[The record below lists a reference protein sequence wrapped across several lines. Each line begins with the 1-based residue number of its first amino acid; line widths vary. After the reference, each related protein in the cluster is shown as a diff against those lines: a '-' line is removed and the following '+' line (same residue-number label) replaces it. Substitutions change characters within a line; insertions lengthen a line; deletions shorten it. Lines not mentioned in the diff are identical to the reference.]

1 MKKKLVSLLMAGM
14 LLAGALAGCAGA
26 GAVPKASGEAGSE
39 TVQGMQAADIPAA
52 EDVQAAAG
60 AAAAGQVGAQGAGLA
75 GAPKYVFLFIGDGM
89 SYPQVQLTNYFLSA
103 SRADAGKTVA
113 VDGEEKTI
121 LQSKNHLTMMDFP
134 VAGSAQTFD
143 STSFAPD
150 SASTAT
156 SIATGKKT
164 WSGSINVSE
173 DFTQTYETI
182 AEKLKAQK
190 DYKIGV
196 LSTVNL
202 NHATPAAF
210 YAHQASRSSYYD
222 IGLEL
227 IESGFD
233 YFAGGGLLQTT
244 GKNEDQED
252 LYTLAENAG
261 YQVVKTQ
268 AEAESLSAESG
279 KVIVIDEHLAD
290 SSAMSY
296 ELDREQGE
304 WALADYVEKG
314 IEVLD
319 NENGFFMMV
328 EGGKIDWASHA
339 NDAASTITD
348 TIALDNAVEK
358 AVEFYGQHPEETL
371 IIVTGD
377 HETGGLTIGFAGTDY
392 DTFLKNFEN
401 QKISY
406 AKFDSDYVSAYK
418 ENKTDFTEVMQD
430 VTELFG
436 LQAPAGEGSSVTQQ
450 KDSADLHPESGNDGA
465 LVMTDY
471 EYGLLKS
478 AYETT
483 MSRTGEEEEF
493 AQDEYIRYGS
503 YEPLTVTITHIL
515 NNKSGVNFG
524 SYAHTGLPVEV
535 LVKGNGADSFDG
547 YYDNTDIYN
556 RLAALL
562 GVK

>member
-1 MKKKLVSLLMAGM
+1 MKKRVISALLAGM
-14 LLAGALAGCAGA
+14 LAMSALTGCGSTDETQ
-26 GAVPKASGEAGSE
+26 KSEASEETANTEGNASE
-39 TVQGMQAADIPAA
+39 GTSDGT
-52 EDVQAAAG
+52 
-60 AAAAGQVGAQGAGLA
+60 
-75 GAPKYVFLFIGDGM
+75 PKYVFLFIGDGM
-89 SYPQVQLTNYFLSA
+89 SYPQVELTNYFVSA
-103 SRADAGKTVA
+103 TSQDEAETVT
-113 VDGEEKTI
+113 VEGEEKTV
-121 LQSKNHLTMMDFP
+121 LTSKNQLNMMTLP
-134 VAGSAQTFD
+134 VAGSAQTYD

-156 SIATGKKT
+156 SIATGNKT

-173 DFTQTYETI
+173 DFSEEYETI
-182 AEKLKAQK
+182 AEKLKDQK
-190 DYKIGV
+190 DYKIGI
-196 LSTVNL
+196 LSSVNL

-210 YAHQASRSSYYD
+210 YAHQESRNNYYE

-227 IESGFD
+227 IESDFD
-233 YFAGGGLLQTT
+233 YFAGGALKKPT
-244 GKNEDQED
+244 GADENQDD
-252 LYTLAENAG
+252 LYELAEDAG
-261 YQVVKTQ
+261 YKVVTTQ
-268 AEAESLSAESG
+268 AEAEKLSADDG
-279 KVIVIDEHLAD
+279 KAIVIDEHLAD
-290 SSAMSY
+290 EDAMSY
-296 ELDREQGE
+296 EMDRADDE

-328 EGGKIDWASHA
+328 EGGKIDWACHA
-339 NDAASTITD
+339 NDAAATISD
-348 TIALDNAVEK
+348 TIALDDAVGK
-358 AVEFYGQHPEETL
+358 ALDFYNEHPDETL

-392 DTFLKNFEN
+392 DTFLQNFEN

-406 AKFDSDYVSAYK
+406 ARFDSDYVSAYK
-418 ENKTDFTEVMQD
+418 ENKTDFDTVMND

-436 LQAPAGEGSSVTQQ
+436 LQAPAEAGAEDTQQ
-450 KDSADLHPESGNDGA
+450 KDSADLHPESEDTGD

-471 EYGLLKS
+471 EYQQLKD

-493 AQDEYIRYGS
+493 GQEEYIKYGS

-535 LVKGNGADSFDG
+535 LVQGVGAESFDG
-547 YYDNTDIYN
+547 YYDNTDIYH
-556 RLAALL
+556 RMADLL
-562 GVK
+562 GVE

>member
-1 MKKKLVSLLMAGM
+1 
-14 LLAGALAGCAGA
+14 
-26 GAVPKASGEAGSE
+26 
-39 TVQGMQAADIPAA
+39 
-52 EDVQAAAG
+52 
-60 AAAAGQVGAQGAGLA
+60 
-75 GAPKYVFLFIGDGM
+75 M

-103 SRADAGKTVA
+103 SQADAGKMVV

-121 LQSKNHLTMMDFP
+121 LQSKNHLAMMDFP
-134 VAGSAQTFD
+134 VAGFAQTFD

-268 AEAESLSAESG
+268 AEAEALGADSG

-296 ELDREQGE
+296 ELDRGQKE

-319 NENGFFMMV
+319 N
-328 EGGKIDWASHA
+328 
-339 NDAASTITD
+339 
-348 TIALDNAVEK
+348 
-358 AVEFYGQHPEETL
+358 
-371 IIVTGD
+371 
-377 HETGGLTIGFAGTDY
+377 ETGGLTIGFAGTDY
-392 DTFLKNFEN
+392 DTFLKNFEI

-418 ENKTDFTEVMQD
+418 ENKTDFAQVMLD

-436 LQAPAGEGSSVTQQ
+436 LQAPAGEGSSVTQP
-450 KDSADLHPESGNDGA
+450 KDSADQHPESGKDGA

-471 EYGLLKS
+471 EYGLLKGCLRNDHVP
-478 AYETT
+478 Y
-483 MSRTGEEEEF
+483 R
-493 AQDEYIRYGS
+493 
-503 YEPLTVTITHIL
+503 
-515 NNKSGVNFG
+515 
-524 SYAHTGLPVEV
+524 
-535 LVKGNGADSFDG
+535 
-547 YYDNTDIYN
+547 
-556 RLAALL
+556 
-562 GVK
+562 